1 MKLGCSGCL
10 GFLVLLGLASL
21 LLWGAV
27 AAGARVLATPDLAV
41 VAFSPGD
48 GARAQQKL
56 FVLAR
61 ASRRTETVTLS
72 EAEVNALL
80 TRHLVEARGIRLVAP
95 RARLIGRDRFL
106 LDSQRPLH
114 SLLDELSM
122 GVLADALPERWRTRL
137 LWIHLGGRVHT
148 DRDRDQLR
156 IEIDEFA
163 VGRQRLPVTLVRLV
177 LDPASLG
184 LLRWPLPAHIDHVWI
199 EPGRL
204 VFRVGER

>member
-21 LLWGAV
+21 LVWAAV
-27 AAGARVLATPDLAV
+27 TTGARVLATPDLAV
-41 VAFSPGD
+41 AAFSPGD

-56 FVLAR
+56 FALAR
-61 ASRRTETVTLS
+61 ASGRAETVTLS

-95 RARLIGRDRFL
+95 SAQLIGRNRFV

-114 SLLDELSM
+114 SLLGELSM
-122 GVLADALPERWRTRL
+122 GLIADTLPERWRTRP
-137 LWIHLGGRVHT
+137 LWIHLGGRVHA
-148 DRDRDQLR
+148 DRDRHQLR
-156 IEIDEFA
+156 IEIAEFSI
-163 VGRQRLPVTLVRLV
+163 GRQPLPVTLVRLV

-184 LLRWPLPAHIDHVWI
+184 LLRWPLPAHIDDVGI

-204 VFRVGER
+204 VFRVGDR

>member
-27 AAGARVLATPDLAV
+27 AAGTRVLGTPDLAV
-41 VAFSPGD
+41 VAFSSGD

-61 ASRRTETVTLS
+61 ASRRAETVTLS

-80 TRHLVEARGIRLVAP
+80 TKHLVEARGIRLVAP
-95 RARLIGRDRFL
+95 SARLIGRNRFL
-106 LDSQRPLH
+106 LDTQRPLH

-122 GVLADALPERWRTRL
+122 GVIADALPERWRTRL

-148 DRDRDQLR
+148 DRDRHQLR
-156 IEIDEFA
+156 IEIEKFS
-163 VGRQRLPVTLVRLV
+163 VGRQPLPVTMIRLV

-184 LLRWPLPAHIDHVWI
+184 LLRWSLPAHIDDVGI

-204 VFRVGER
+204 IFRVGER